1 MQQKDKKHGKDFLNS
16 RDWYILFFTFV
27 NYIKLY
33 QKMNIEESIEK
44 FVEEILANEDNELK
58 IIDLAKIETEFS
70 QKIIEETEE
79 DLNNFLV

>member
-1 MQQKDKKHGKDFLNS
+1 
-16 RDWYILFFTFV
+16 
-27 NYIKLY
+27 
-33 QKMNIEESIEK
+33 MNIKESIEK